1 MNSEDNK
8 RNNYGKCN
16 IPVQAVRTILV
27 SANHKLYNTNKTKNY
42 LTNNAVFRERFMEI
56 HIQKICALVI
66 SIKILM

>member
-1 MNSEDNK
+1 MVIVLHTGTGCAH
-8 RNNYGKCN
+8 Y
-16 IPVQAVRTILV
+16 ITV
-27 SANHKLYNTNKTKNY
+27 SPNHKLYNTNKTKNY